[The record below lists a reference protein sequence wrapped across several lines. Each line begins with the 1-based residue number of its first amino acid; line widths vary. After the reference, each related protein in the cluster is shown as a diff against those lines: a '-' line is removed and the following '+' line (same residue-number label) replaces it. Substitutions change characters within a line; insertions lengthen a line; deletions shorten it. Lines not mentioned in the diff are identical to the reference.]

1 MGNVAT
7 IVSLVFSIIFLLFFF
22 VTVVSPFRTGG
33 SLPVGVLVASIFLMV
48 TCLGTLGVKKRPVS
62 VREFRSRGGSTAF
75 LKKCVNCGKEIP
87 IASEQCEH
95 CRASQPEYV
104 S

>member
-1 MGNVAT
+1 
-7 IVSLVFSIIFLLFFF
+7 
-22 VTVVSPFRTGG
+22 
-33 SLPVGVLVASIFLMV
+33 
-48 TCLGTLGVKKRPVS
+48 VKKRPVS